1 MKDFSDINKKTFSSR
16 MLTLAPG
23 ALDDRDDGKVH
34 LNAVSGLV
42 DL

>member
-1 MKDFSDINKKTFSSR
+1 MKDFSDINKETYSRR
-16 MLTLAPG
+16 MLTSG
-23 ALDDRDDGKVH
+23 VLDDRDDGKVH